1 MRLKLTEKNGIYLAL
16 LIVIFVLSTQAGAH
30 AKLID
35 GLVAYW
41 PLDEGRGDV
50 MGDAVGENPGEI
62 ELDRG
67 VWTDD
72 AQVGKAFELKGQ
84 SLITVKNARD
94 LDQLPE
100 GFTIAHWM
108 KPTKGGAIM
117 DKSGGDGTRIQWYL
131 LGDKRHHW
139 GIGGAWAFSDGK
151 PIGNYGKWYHVAWS
165 HEPNESSIVYRDGK
179 EVGNK
184 ILGEVPVTGKP
195 MHFGNRLPWE
205 GRSEWFNGTLDEIGF
220 WNRPL
225 SEDEVQEV
233 MESGIGSLL
242 AVSARDKVTTTW
254 GAIKGRSSNPN

>member
-1 MRLKLTEKNGIYLAL
+1 MMLRVTVKNRFYLAL
-16 LIVIFVLSTQAGAH
+16 LMVVFVLVIQTSVSADI
-30 AKLID
+30 LD

-50 MGDAVGENPGEI
+50 MGDSVGEHQGEI
-62 ELDRG
+62 KVDRG
-67 VWTDD
+67 VWIDD

-84 SLITVKNARD
+84 SLITVKNAKA
-94 LDQLPE
+94 LDKLPE

-117 DKSGGDGTRIQWYL
+117 DKSGGDGTRIQWYI

-139 GIGGAWAFSDGK
+139 GIGGAWGFSDGK
-151 PIGNYGKWYHVAWS
+151 PIGSFGKWYHVAWS
-165 HEPNESSIVYRDGK
+165 HEPNEASIVYRDGK

-205 GRSEWFNGTLDEIGF
+205 GRSEWFNGALDEIGF

-233 MESGIGSLL
+233 MESGIGAFL

-254 GAIKGRSSNPN
+254 GAIKGRSLRPN

>member
-1 MRLKLTEKNGIYLAL
+1 MAAKNVSYLAL
-16 LIVIFVLSTQAGAH
+16 LMMMFMLATQLSVH
-30 AKLID
+30 SKLVE
-35 GLVAYW
+35 GLIAYW
-41 PLDEGRGDV
+41 PLDEGRGNV
-50 MGDAVGENPGEI
+50 MGDAVGDHPGDI
-62 ELDRG
+62 EVDKG

-72 AQVGKAFELKGQ
+72 AQIGKAFELRGQ
-84 SLITVKNARD
+84 SLITVKNAKD
-94 LDQLPE
+94 LDKLPN

-151 PIGNYGKWYHVAWS
+151 PIGSYGKWYHVAWV
-165 HEPNESSIVYRDGK
+165 HEPNEVSMVYRDGK

-225 SEDEVQEV
+225 SEGEVNDV
-233 MESGIGSLL
+233 MENGIGGLL
-242 AVSARDKVTTTW
+242 AVSARGKVTTTW
-254 GAIKGRSSNPN
+254 GAIKGRRLRLN